1 MRDFALSP
9 PCLRDIDMHSSIHS
23 AAGVQRLVL
32 IIGAAMHPRLSITPL
47 RLICA
52 AGLAAVVAGGGI
64 LLAAD
69 RPSPQPNPAATMP
82 APMPPGTTV
91 VARVDGT
98 ELHLSDVEAA
108 QQSLPPQ
115 VQKMPLAQIYPM
127 LLDRLV
133 DGMLITE
140 AGRKDHLDQDPEVQL
155 RLKRYEDRLIQEAYI
170 NRAVKPAETDDRLR
184 TRYETFLKDKPAG
197 EEVHARHILLATEA
211 EAKSVIDE
219 LNKGA
224 DFAALAKKYSKD
236 PGAETG
242 GDLGYFGHDDMVK
255 EFADAAFAL
264 SPGQYSKTP
273 VKSEFGWH
281 VIRVEDRRT
290 GKPPSFEEARDQLS
304 RDLAHEIID
313 TKLHDLRGAAK
324 IEEFGLDGKPLP
336 ATK

>member
-1 MRDFALSP
+1 MLTRPLTAPVLGLVCTAGFATCHAAVAADPRATP
-9 PCLRDIDMHSSIHS
+9 PTPS
-23 AAGVQRLVL
+23 AA
-32 IIGAAMHPRLSITPL
+32 AAQ
-47 RLICA
+47 
-52 AGLAAVVAGGGI
+52 AV
-64 LLAAD
+64 
-69 RPSPQPNPAATMP
+69 PSGNP
-82 APMPPGTTV
+82 V

-98 ELHLSDVEAA
+98 ELRLSDVQAA
-108 QQSLPPQ
+108 QQNLPPQ
-115 VQKMPLAQIYPM
+115 AQKLPLEQIYPM

-140 AGRKDHLDQDPEVQL
+140 AGRKEHLDRDPDVQE

-170 NRAVKPAETDDRLR
+170 NRAVKPEETDDRLK

-197 EEVHARHILLATEA
+197 EEVHARHILVATEA
-211 EAKSVIDE
+211 EAKSVIGE

-255 EFADAAFAL
+255 EFTDAAFAL

-281 VIRVEDRRT
+281 VIKVEDRRT

-313 TKLHDLRGAAK
+313 AKLHDLRGAAK